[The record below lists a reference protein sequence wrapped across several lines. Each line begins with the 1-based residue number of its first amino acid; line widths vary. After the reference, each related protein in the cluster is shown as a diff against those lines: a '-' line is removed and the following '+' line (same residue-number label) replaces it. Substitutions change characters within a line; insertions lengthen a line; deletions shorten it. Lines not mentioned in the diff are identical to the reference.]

1 MMNNAKKV
9 IEERKKALTSLKS
22 DSSKPKFGMLD
33 PQMIAEAEKNRRIAQ
48 LQAQIQEKINTVN
61 INAAVAAATAHVRE
75 VTAKPKPLILD
86 AEGRTVDMEGKEI
99 QLTQRM
105 PTLKVIFVPKI
116 VLPV

>member
-22 DSSKPKFGMLD
+22 DSSKPKFGILD

-105 PTLKVIFVPKI
+105 PTLKVMIFP
-116 VLPV
+116 